1 MKQYLA
7 IDVGGTSTKY
17 ALVSEQGELAEKHK
31 QPTARNSRA
40 ELDRK
45 SVV

>member
-31 QPTARNSRA
+31 QPTATVGLNLWRQ
-40 ELDRK
+40 
-45 SVV
+45 